1 MKMYTPP
8 KSNIDTKNDGFLKCI
23 SFQIWAILGIHV
35 SFQGYTS
42 PFRNTVIFQQLAMF
56 VLGVGI
62 FFLQKTQHKQGEI
75 PWDQHPRMK
84 DYCKSTERNHIQ
96 QVKDLSKLLYNNWG
110 CPRGKKRCNKWDI
123 YHINWLAGFLPST
136 EVYCSSIPAGM
147 VHVLAS
153 LVMKTN
159 HGDDLGCSCFSPQD
173 AIVESIKVLGWDSQ
187 SPK

>member
-1 MKMYTPP
+1 MLVFRGIHLLLEIRWFSSSLPCLFWGWASFFSKKLNINKGKFLGISTPEWKITVNP
-8 KSNIDTKNDGFLKCI
+8 PNETTSNKWK
-23 SFQIWAILGIHV
+23 IWA
-35 SFQGYTS
+35 
-42 PFRNTVIFQQLAMF
+42 N
-56 VLGVGI
+56 
-62 FFLQKTQHKQGEI
+62 
-75 PWDQHPRMK
+75 
-84 DYCKSTERNHIQ
+84 YCIIIGD
-96 QVKDLSKLLYNNWG
+96 VPG
-110 CPRGKKRCNKWDI
+110 GKKRCNKWDI